1 MVLKI
6 LKISV
11 KVALVLIA
19 LFVFALY
26 LKFLFKPYCLKLGY
40 TLCAAI
46 GEDFFALYQ
55 ATYNFFHNIFIY
67 GESAS
72 INLVTPYFMTFK
84 YFPISP
90 LIIGWPFLLFFSGAE
105 SAYHGYL
112 MFVILFYL
120 FGLYGM
126 YLMAKKFKIDG
137 LTKTLIFVL
146 WLTFFPIL
154 SDLRMGQYNLISSL
168 FFLLAL
174 VFLVF
179 SKKIVSV
186 LSWLIS
192 LAFKP
197 IALLNIFYYF
207 KTKNRI
213 AIWGFI
219 ICFIIFTGGYLLYYQ
234 LYYPS
239 AIGDFFHVILISGN
253 RGGWEIHYPDNFSL
267 NTFFGELFY
276 DTSKILFSLISKLYV
291 VLLFLVF
298 LVISLK
304 IKLRR
309 EVKTDLYYSLYAF
322 ATMIMYHKE
331 VWESWLACWVVIV
344 AILLILADNY
354 REKIFLFLNGLI
366 LGTPSLF
373 YFYELNRSNLWRLL
387 LISEKAVPQLLI
399 YGYLIYRL
407 CVLIR
412 EQSAG
417 LNPQL

>member
-1 MVLKI
+1 MFFKFIKQFGKVLLI
-6 LKISV
+6 LT
-11 KVALVLIA
+11 A
-19 LFVFALY
+19 LFVLAFY
-26 LKFLFKPYCLKLGY
+26 LNFLFRPYCLKLGY

-67 GESAS
+67 GEYANL
-72 INLVTPYFMTFK
+72 NLVTPYFMPFK

-90 LIIGWPFLLFFSGAE
+90 LVIGWPFLITSLNVE
-105 SAYHGYL
+105 IAYKFYL
-112 MFVILFYL
+112 WFVIAFYCL
-120 FGLYGM
+120 GFWGI
-126 YLMAKKFKIDG
+126 YLMAKKFKTDG
-137 LTKTLIFVL
+137 LTKILAFFL
-146 WLTFFPIL
+146 WFTFFPIL

-168 FFLLAL
+168 FFLFSL
-174 VFLVF
+174 VFLVYSKNILSAF
-179 SKKIVSV
+179 SWI
-186 LSWLIS
+186 IS

-197 IALLNIFYYF
+197 ISLLNIIYYL
-207 KTKNRI
+207 KARNKI

-219 ICFIIFTGGYLLYYQ
+219 ICFVIFTGGYLLYYQ

-239 AIGDFFHVILISGN
+239 AIGDFIRTIFISGN
-253 RGGWEIHYPDNFSL
+253 RVGWEIHYPDNFSL
-267 NTFFGELFY
+267 NTFLGELFY
-276 DTSKILFSLISKLYV
+276 DKSKILFSLISKLYV

-331 VWESWLACWVVIV
+331 VWESWLSCWVAIV

-354 REKIFLFLNGLI
+354 REKIFVFLNGLI

-412 EQSAG
+412 EQSTG